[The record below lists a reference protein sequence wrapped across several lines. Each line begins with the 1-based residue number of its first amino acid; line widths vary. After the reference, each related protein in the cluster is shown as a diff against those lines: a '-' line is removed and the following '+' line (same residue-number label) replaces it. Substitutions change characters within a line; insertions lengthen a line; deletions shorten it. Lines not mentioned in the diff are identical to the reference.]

1 MDNLR
6 HDGVHGRIIYW
17 ILYKVHNE
25 TWLRVHPEDNNELF
39 LKEDDEIIKGLDSE
53 F

>member
-1 MDNLR
+1 M
-6 HDGVHGRIIYW
+6 
-17 ILYKVHNE
+17 HNE
-25 TWLRVHPEDNNELF
+25 AWLLIYSENNNELF